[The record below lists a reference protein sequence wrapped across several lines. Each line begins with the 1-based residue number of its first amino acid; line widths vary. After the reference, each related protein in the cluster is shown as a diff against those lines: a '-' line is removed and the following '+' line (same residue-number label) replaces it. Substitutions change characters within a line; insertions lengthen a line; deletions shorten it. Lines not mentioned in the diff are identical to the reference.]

1 MQTNGKTD
9 RDKEGE
15 RAATSERKISVWL
28 DLLVDQTRL
37 KTDVSVLTF
46 IPVYSRLKKPIN
58 FKHCLQQNKN
68 N

>member
-1 MQTNGKTD
+1 MFGRFDDKERKCKLTEKTD

-15 RAATSERKISVWL
+15 RAATSERKIWFWL

-46 IPVYSRLKKPIN
+46 IPD
-58 FKHCLQQNKN
+58 
-68 N
+68 